1 MSAVADRHRRPRVAL
16 LAAAAAALLSA
27 GCDVSAFIA
36 PPVASGGGNPTN
48 LHPSTATG
56 TPDAVDAAQVLE
68 QLPVKG
74 RASKTGYDRAQF
86 GAGWAEVDGCDV
98 RDWVL
103 ARQLTNVRFD
113 AGDGGRCTVLEGDL
127 ADPDVGRNIHF
138 VRGGSYATSVD
149 LDHVVA
155 LGDAWQT
162 GAQQLTAQQRAQ
174 FANDPRN
181 LQAVDPSANRQK
193 GDSDA
198 ASWLPANKAFRCSYV
213 GRQVQVKAAYAL
225 WVTAP
230 EKDAM
235 RRVLKGCAPG
245 VGAQVSR

>member
-1 MSAVADRHRRPRVAL
+1 MPAVAERHRRARAAL
-16 LAAAAAALLSA
+16 LAVAALLSA
-27 GCDVSAFIA
+27 GCDASAFGA
-36 PPVASGGGNPTN
+36 PPVASGGADPTS
-48 LHPSTATG
+48 LRPSTATA
-56 TPDAVDAAQVLE
+56 DAVDATEVLE

-74 RASKTGYDRAQF
+74 RAPKTGYDRAQF
-86 GAGWAEVDGCDV
+86 GDGWAEVDGCDV
-98 RDWVL
+98 RDRVL
-103 ARQLTNVRFD
+103 SRELTNVRFD
-113 AGDGGRCTVLEGDL
+113 AGGGGRCTVLEGDL
-127 ADPDVGRNIHF
+127 ADPYVGRSIHF

-162 GAQQLTAQQRAQ
+162 GAQQLTSQQRVQ

-213 GRQVQVKAAYAL
+213 GLQVQVKAAYAL
-225 WVTAP
+225 WVTAS

-235 RRVLKGCAPG
+235 KRVLKGCAPG
-245 VGAQVSR
+245 VGAQASR